1 MIERIAFPSG
11 RLHVRVFRRC
21 LLVDEWARDNL
32 VVTGAA
38 FANSR
43 NAGGTT
49 SGNAITRIGFGTNP
63 NAPAYAN
70 SSLSVD
76 AFTKA
81 VGSITF
87 PTQNELAVAFT
98 LASGEANGLAIA
110 EYGLLLGSGAL
121 YARLTRSA
129 PLVKDVTM
137 SLSAVWTISF

>member
-1 MIERIAFPSG
+1 MIERVASPSG
-11 RLHVRVFRRC
+11 RLHMRVFRRG
-21 LLVDEWARDNL
+21 LVIDEWAADNL

-70 SSLSVD
+70 SALSVD
-76 AFTKA
+76 AFTKV
-81 VGSITF
+81 VGSLTF
-87 PTQNELAVAFT
+87 PAQNQLAVAFT
-98 LASGEANGLAIA
+98 LGSGEANGLAIA

-121 YARLTRSA
+121 YARLTRAA

-137 SLSAVWTISF
+137 SLSAVWTLTF